1 MAGSLGCRRVSLVRP
16 VLLAV
21 FGALAWLLWLAG
33 PSQAASVLP
42 TIPAVPAV
50 PSAPTIPLSSSL
62 LPSPLPDPIGP
73 VAHGLL
79 SAIPSPTQVSAL
91 PGTVVSQLP
100 GSTATPLVTALT
112 DPASSLVDTVVGTIP
127 ALPGLPSVPQL
138 PPGPALPPT
147 LPPLPGVLD
156 PPGRG
161 LPIGAVPGVPL
172 RARAESE
179 HALAYPTLLPIPG
192 RGAATSMRIPGFI
205 LADLVV
211 LPRQCW
217 RRRKCLSFR
226 AALRPANRSLRWHRP
241 KSLARRRNRKAAR
254 PPTARRTSLNNVH
267 WRHRSTAAPSPT
279 VGKSPQPNLR
289 SIRGQL
295 PTEQVNPV
303 PVAGT
308 TIRAKQRGTKSQSG
322 ERQCKSKPV
331 ATTQSGPRRHQP
343 PGS

>member
-100 GSTATPLVTALT
+100 GSTVTPLVTALT

-211 LPRQCW
+211 LP
-217 RRRKCLSFR
+217 
-226 AALRPANRSLRWHRP
+226 PAV
-241 KSLARRRNRKAAR
+241 LATTEM
-254 PPTARRTSLNNVH
+254 P
-267 WRHRSTAAPSPT
+267 
-279 VGKSPQPNLR
+279 
-289 SIRGQL
+289 QL
-295 PTEQVNPV
+295 PGGPPPGKQLPPVAPPQESGSTSESQGGSAANGAADLPEQRGLAPPLHGSPV
-303 PVAGT
+303 PDGGQVPA
-308 TIRAKQRGTKSQSG
+308 A
-322 ERQCKSKPV
+322 EP
-331 ATTQSGPRRHQP
+331 AFD
-343 PGS
+343 PGSTPD